1 MIWIYRLDQNS
12 GRILSQTVMN
22 LIIDLSISYLHRIVG
37 VVLHLFL
44 VLCMYQ
50 VEVPIIS
57 NATALFS
64 KETWL
69 DSQQKSFE
77 NSLPNPQ
84 AKL

>member
-1 MIWIYRLDQNS
+1 
-12 GRILSQTVMN
+12 MN
-22 LIIDLSISYLHRIVG
+22 LIIDLSISYLHQIVR

-50 VEVPIIS
+50 VEIPIIS
-57 NATALFS
+57 NGTALFS
-64 KETWL
+64 KEAWL

-84 AKL
+84 VKL